1 MAGIASMLSSCSGK
15 CQETASVVLVST
27 GIGIMNARQTTN
39 QIIRAIQDGDVE
51 KADRLFVSA
60 IHLAKSGGLDESPA
74 PSVWLLLALAPI
86 LGILVYW
93 GGFYLTR

>member
-1 MAGIASMLSSCSGK
+1 M
-15 CQETASVVLVST
+15 VLIST
-27 GIGIMNARQTTN
+27 GVGIMNARQATN
-39 QIIRAIQDGDVE
+39 QIVRAIQDGDVE

-74 PSVWLLLALAPI
+74 PSVWLLLTLAPI

-93 GGFYLTR
+93 CGFYLTR